1 MTGIIA
7 AMSCEAELILNVM
20 QNKAPRALC
29 GITFWQGKV
38 GGEDV
43 VLATC
48 GVGKV
53 FAAACAVAMIME
65 FKPDRIINT
74 GVAGAVSSEV
84 NKLDTVVAT
93 ALVQHDM
100 DTTPL
105 GDDPGLIS
113 GINKVFFETD
123 RSLSDELYGFVE
135 LCGGKA
141 KRGVVA
147 TGDQFVADNET
158 KKRISTLFG
167 ASCADMEGGAI
178 AQVCF
183 VNNVPFAALRTMS
196 DGADGDASG
205 DFAEFCNKAAK
216 ISSNVLISY
225 LNSIKA

>member
-7 AMSCEAELILNVM
+7 AMSCEAEMILGAM
-20 QNKAPRALC
+20 QNKTPRVV
-29 GITFWQGKV
+29 GGMTFWQGRI
-38 GGEDV
+38 GSDDV

-53 FAAACAVAMIME
+53 FAAACATAMIIE
-65 FKPDRIINT
+65 FSPDRIINT
-74 GVAGAVSSEV
+74 GVAGAVSNEV
-84 NKLDTVVAT
+84 NKLDTVVGT

-105 GDDPGLIS
+105 GDEAGLIS
-113 GINKVFFETD
+113 GINKVYFETD
-123 RSLSDELYGFVE
+123 KELSDKLYSCIE

-141 KRGVVA
+141 KRGIVA
-147 TGDQFVADNET
+147 TGDQFVASAEA
-158 KKRISTLFG
+158 KHRISTMFG

-178 AQVCF
+178 AHVCF
-183 VNNVPFAALRTMS
+183 INGVPFAALRTMS

-216 ISSNVLISY
+216 ISSDVLITY
-225 LNSIKA
+225 LSN

>member
-20 QNKAPRALC
+20 RDKSPRVIC
-29 GITFWQGKV
+29 GITFWQGKI
-38 GGEDV
+38 GNEDV

-53 FAAACAVAMIME
+53 FAAACAVSMIMAYS
-65 FKPDRIINT
+65 PDRIINT
-74 GVAGAVSSEV
+74 GVAGAVSGEV
-84 NKLDTVVAT
+84 NKLDTVVGT

-105 GDDPGLIS
+105 GDEPGLIS
-113 GINKVFFETD
+113 GINKVYFETD
-123 RSLSDELYGFVE
+123 RELSDELYRYVE

-141 KRGVVA
+141 KRGIVA
-147 TGDQFVADNET
+147 TGDQFVASAEV
-158 KKRISTLFG
+158 KRRISTLFG

-178 AQVCF
+178 AHVCYI
-183 VNNVPFAALRTMS
+183 NNVPFAALRTMS

-205 DFAEFCNKAAK
+205 DFMEFCNKAAK
-216 ISSNVLISY
+216 ISSDVIISY
-225 LNSIKA
+225 LSAL

>member
-7 AMSCEAELILNVM
+7 AMSCEAELILGVM
-20 QNKAPRALC
+20 KNKKPRVI
-29 GITFWQGKV
+29 GGMTFWQGKI
-38 GGEDV
+38 GKDDV

-53 FAAACAVAMIME
+53 FAAACATAMIIE
-65 FKPDRIINT
+65 FSPDRIINT
-74 GVAGAVSSEV
+74 GVAGAVSNAV
-84 NKLDTVVAT
+84 NKLDTVVGT

-105 GDDPGLIS
+105 GDEPGLIS

-123 RSLSDELYGFVE
+123 SELSNKLYACIE

-147 TGDQFVADNET
+147 TGDRFVASAEEKN
-158 KKRISTLFG
+158 RISTLFG

-178 AQVCF
+178 AHVCF
-183 VNNVPFAALRTMS
+183 INSVPFAALRTMS

-205 DFAEFCNKAAK
+205 DFMEFCNKAAR
-216 ISSNVLISY
+216 ISSDVIITY
-225 LNSIKA
+225 LTTL